1 MNLREPTQASLG
13 VRKAF
18 RCLTLLLMST
28 PLPKGMLAGI
38 SVRIQLGPHG
48 GGPGE
53 SSPYLVSEGA
63 PPLCFRESEPPPQM
77 APKPPGGAPPEPHLA
92 TDGASASRAASS
104 ASAKT
109 PTDKPGH
116 DEATNEPDGSQPS
129 TNAPISILP
138 DTVRPQLQAEDFLP
152 FFVIPD
158 SAKKPVVPVPSDPD
172 KLPPSTATYT
182 EK

>member
-48 GGPGE
+48 GGSEE
-53 SSPYLVSEGA
+53 STPYLVAEGA
-63 PPLCFRESEPPPQM
+63 VPLRFREPEPQPQM
-77 APKPPGGAPPEPHLA
+77 AAKPPGGAPPEPHLSM
-92 TDGASASRAASS
+92 DGAVAGKVAA

-109 PTDKPGH
+109 PTNKPGH
-116 DEATNEPDGSQPS
+116 DETINEADGSQPT

-152 FFVIPD
+152 YFVIPD
-158 SAKKPVVPVPSDPD
+158 SAKSAPAVPVPSEPGL
-172 KLPPSTATYT
+172 LPPSAASYT

>member
-1 MNLREPTQASLG
+1 

-38 SVRIQLGPHG
+38 SVRIQLGQHG
-48 GGPGE
+48 GGPGG
-53 SSPYLVSEGA
+53 SAPYLVSEGA
-63 PPLCFRESEPPPQM
+63 PPLCFREAEPPPQM
-77 APKPPGGAPPEPHLA
+77 AAKPPGGAPPEPHA
-92 TDGASASRAASS
+92 SPDTASASKAAT
-104 ASAKT
+104 ASLKT
-109 PTDKPGH
+109 PADKAAH
-116 DEATNEPDGSQPS
+116 DETLTEPDGSQPP
-129 TNAPISILP
+129 TNAPNSILP

-158 SAKKPVVPVPSDPD
+158 SAKSAPAAPVPSEPG
-172 KLPPSTATYT
+172 KLPPSTASYT

>member
-38 SVRIQLGPHG
+38 SVKIQLGPHG

-53 SSPYLVSEGA
+53 STPYLVSEGA
-63 PPLCFRESEPPPQM
+63 VPLCFRESEPPPQM
-77 APKPPGGAPPEPHLA
+77 AVKPPGGAPPEPHA
-92 TDGASASRAASS
+92 SMDGASAGKAAAASLK
-104 ASAKT
+104 A
-109 PTDKPGH
+109 PNDKAGH
-116 DEATNEPDGSQPS
+116 DDAAAESDGSQPT

-158 SAKKPVVPVPSDPD
+158 SAKSAPAVPVPSEPG
-172 KLPPSTATYT
+172 KLPPSTASYT